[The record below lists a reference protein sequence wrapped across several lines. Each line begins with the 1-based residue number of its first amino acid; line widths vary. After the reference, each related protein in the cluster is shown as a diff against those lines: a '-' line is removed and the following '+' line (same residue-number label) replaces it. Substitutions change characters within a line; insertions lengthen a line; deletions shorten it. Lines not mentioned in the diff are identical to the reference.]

1 MSPSCEQL
9 APLNCTSDQLQVEPS
24 TNQLTSSTPNL
35 HVLPTA
41 STLFASPAEL
51 NNDLASRNTVQS
63 SQCQQQNPQQKQFAS
78 KPLFGPWNVHTN
90 RNNARVHGEE
100 NTVFAGG
107 GEDDGY
113 GKGAQGISAWRQISV
128 KCRGRGDGRVHETA
142 KVSNDFGGAR
152 PVSPRHVGSKMAFL
166 EASAS
171 HVLSGPLSEVS
182 IESAAD
188 TEHMRTYEE
197 SAGGKKGGPLLHH
210 TAKHYNPL

>member
-51 NNDLASRNTVQS
+51 NNDLASGNTVQS
-63 SQCQQQNPQQKQFAS
+63 SQCQQQNPQQKQLAS
-78 KPLFGPWNVHTN
+78 KPLFGPWNVNTN
-90 RNNARVHGEE
+90 RNNASVHGEE

-128 KCRGRGDGRVHETA
+128 KCRGRGDGRGIMRACDIIICITA
-142 KVSNDFGGAR
+142 ANATFLKEVL
-152 PVSPRHVGSKMAFL
+152 HVGTQLLTSLILFFSLSLVLALPPNLFSRSL
-166 EASAS
+166 SLS
-171 HVLSGPLSEVS
+171 VSISVVLSLSFS
-182 IESAAD
+182 
-188 TEHMRTYEE
+188 
-197 SAGGKKGGPLLHH
+197 LFL
-210 TAKHYNPL
+210 